1 MFKKVIEPRFNE
13 TDALGHINNNV
24 YSIWFDSSRESI
36 YKEFTTTNNVNGIEL
51 IIAKISCEFL
61 DEVFY
66 GKEVEINTSIN
77 KIGNSSFEVIHKLYQ
92 DEKLCSI
99 GYCTLVH
106 FNHKEKKSVLISGK
120 KREFLEKHLV
130 KED

>member
-1 MFKKVIEPRFNE
+1 MFELTVKPRFNE

-24 YSIWFDSSRESI
+24 YSIWFDSAREPI
-36 YKEFTTTNNVNGIEL
+36 YKNFTSLNNHNEIEL

-61 DEVFY
+61 NEVFY
-66 GKEVEINTSIN
+66 GKEVYITTKIN
-77 KIGNSSFEVIHKLYQ
+77 KIGNSSFEVIHNLYQ

-106 FNHKEKKSVLISGK
+106 FNHKNKKSIIIENE
-120 KREFLEKHLV
+120 KREFLEKHL